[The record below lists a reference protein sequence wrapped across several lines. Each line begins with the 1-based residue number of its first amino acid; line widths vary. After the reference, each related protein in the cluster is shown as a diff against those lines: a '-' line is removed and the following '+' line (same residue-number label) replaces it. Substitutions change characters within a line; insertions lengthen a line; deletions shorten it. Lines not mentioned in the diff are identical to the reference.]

1 MTAGARATARPDH
14 GTAYT
19 GLLTEIMSST
29 LDADYQA
36 AADRARELGR
46 PRRPPQRTA
55 AALVVLLFGMML
67 AVSALRTQQLRPA
80 TAAERSQLVA
90 QIHAREDRLD
100 ALHSQVSA
108 LEVDVAA
115 VQTRAAD
122 RREIQRRTDAAV
134 TSLAAVTGA
143 GAVTGPGVR
152 VVVSDAPG
160 AVGSPSGGVILDSDL
175 QALVNALWTA
185 GAEAISINGNR
196 LTSLTAIRFA
206 GRAITVDYHSL
217 RSPYVVEAVGDP
229 QTLPARLLETPG
241 GQAWLGLQQ
250 NFGIGF
256 DTQPVD
262 SLVLPADPILELHHA
277 QPVVP
282 R

>member
-1 MTAGARATARPDH
+1 M
-14 GTAYT
+14 
-19 GLLTEIMSST
+19 TEIMSST